1 MFVLGFKGERGEKNL
16 ITPEILNKR
25 IFCSMRGE
33 KVDVLLSSPTQ
44 LFLPF
49 FPLVFIPL
57 LIFAVKKRKLR
68 VT

>member
-33 KVDVLLSSPTQ
+33 KVEVLLSYTIVSS
-44 LFLPF
+44 F
-49 FPLVFIPL
+49 FPASVYSIINFCG
-57 LIFAVKKRKLR
+57 
-68 VT
+68 